1 LDYDKTGAQIRVRFF
16 RPGDRFVPLGMK
28 GSKKLKSFFIDEK
41 VPQNERKLVPIL
53 TSQDDDIIWVYEK
66 RIAENYRV
74 TDKTRRVLL
83 VEGESS

>member
-1 LDYDKTGAQIRVRFF
+1 
-16 RPGDRFVPLGMK
+16 MK